1 MSEATLRE
9 HVLEEL
15 AYRPNINANHIG
27 VAVDKDVVTLSGHVG
42 SFVEKRA
49 AVDAAKHVKG
59 VRAVADE
66 IDVRYAYEK
75 KTADDEIA
83 QRVVNILAWDVEVP
97 KNAVQA
103 VVRDGWIT
111 LSGTVEWN
119 YQRRAAEDDVR
130 KLSGVRGITNEI
142 VIAPRV
148 HSEDVKAK
156 IEAALK
162 RHAEVEAR
170 RIGVI
175 VEERGRVILEG
186 KVDNWD
192 ERFAVENAAWSA
204 PGVTSV
210 VDRLRF
216 S

>member
-1 MSEATLRE
+1 MEQIGLRDD
-9 HVLEEL
+9 VIEEL
-15 AYRPNINANHIG
+15 AFQPSINADHIG
-27 VAVDKDVVTLSGHVG
+27 VAIEDGVITLSGHVG
-42 SFVEKRA
+42 SYVEKRA
-49 AVDAAKHVKG
+49 AVAATKRVKG

-66 IDVRYAYEK
+66 IEVRYADEK

-83 QRVVNILAWDVEVP
+83 KRIVHILDWDVEVP
-97 KNAVQA
+97 KNTVQA
-103 VVRDGWIT
+103 VVRDGWVT

-119 YQRRAAEDDVR
+119 FQRRAAEDDVR
-130 KLSGVRGITNEI
+130 KLSGIRGISNEI
-142 VIAPRV
+142 VIEPRV
-148 HSEDVKAK
+148 HSEDVKKK

-175 VEERGRVILEG
+175 VEERGKVILEG

-210 VDRLRF
+210 VDRLKIA
-216 S
+216 